1 MDSGGLVNR
10 VLLAPFGLPMEPKNY
25 SHDEKIRII
34 QKDTTLSIMYT
45 IFIPHS
51 TKLTLV
57 STRA

>member
-34 QKDTTLSIMYT
+34 PEGLNVIDYVYY
-45 IFIPHS
+45 FYS
-51 TKLTLV
+51 TQH
-57 STRA
+57 

>member
-25 SHDEKIRII
+25 SHDQKIRII
-34 QKDTTLSIMYT
+34 PEGLNGIDYVYY
-45 IFIPHS
+45 FIPHS